1 MFKAL
6 KIFSDFIKRL
16 DSVKS
21 ELKALISEFEKAYAD
36 KKITLDEMA
45 GLFVRF
51 IALLR
56 RAIPSL

>member
-16 DSVKS
+16 DSVKY

-36 KKITLDEMA
+36 KKITLEEM
-45 GLFVRF
+45 VC
-51 IALLR
+51 
-56 RAIPSL
+56 